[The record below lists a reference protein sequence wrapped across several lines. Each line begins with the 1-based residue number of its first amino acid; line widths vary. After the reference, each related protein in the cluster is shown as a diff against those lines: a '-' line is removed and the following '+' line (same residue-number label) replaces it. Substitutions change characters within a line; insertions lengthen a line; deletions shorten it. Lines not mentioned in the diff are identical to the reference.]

1 MVLATPQVSSYFLVD
16 LKILIESGLYILPYV
31 FGAELW
37 PNRIR
42 SFGSALSQCF
52 HWLFIFAMAYG
63 SPSLLAQTHNWGAF
77 LFFAGWCLIS
87 AIYVYF
93 MVPEIA
99 GLSVEEIDHLF
110 TGSWFNAHKRSKRLK
125 PSDVVVG
132 DRLQREF
139 DPEKTMDT
147 ERCVPISTKG
157 EKTMAQ

>member
-1 MVLATPQVSSYFLVD
+1 MPQVSRTTLR
-16 LKILIESGLYILPYV
+16 LHNLTNPQGLYILPYI

-77 LFFAGWCLIS
+77 LFFAGWCFVS

-99 GLSVEEIDHLF
+99 GLSVEEIDGLF
-110 TGSWFNAHKRSKRLK
+110 TGSWFDAHKRSA
-125 PSDVVVG
+125 
-132 DRLQREF
+132 RLQPTEPGTGFDSEEEEQKLPDFEQNVEF
-139 DPEKTMDT
+139 SSKVEKH
-147 ERCVPISTKG
+147 P
-157 EKTMAQ
+157 